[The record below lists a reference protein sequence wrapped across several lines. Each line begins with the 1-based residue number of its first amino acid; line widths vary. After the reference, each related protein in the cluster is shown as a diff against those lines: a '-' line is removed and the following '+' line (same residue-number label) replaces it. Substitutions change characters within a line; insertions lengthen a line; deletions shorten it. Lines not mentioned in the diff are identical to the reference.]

1 MGFPR
6 DGAERALSLTSASNN
21 TLDRA
26 VDILVAEQAQE
37 DRI

>member
-1 MGFPR
+1 MGFAR
-6 DGAERALSLTSASNN
+6 DRAERALSLTSASDSA
-21 TLDRA
+21 LDRA